1 MGEIQSMRASP
12 LASPAEAPSPITAP
26 HPDPSYSV
34 SSLAHGDDGYS
45 VEGITATDGF
55 AHKSHTRSPPRSHE
69 ETAKAKSILS
79 SAIQAHVNQEKS
91 AQEDGRSSQTLKEL
105 RRQMEELL
113 VYQQLQQSQSSNL
126 TDHRESTSMTSM
138 PHESSKKRRI
148 SNLSPPKF
156 PLSSTGAV
164 PSTSHSDSTGS
175 GGTVKGF
182 DLEDDAASPIG
193 QTPSYPFP
201 KMYMQET
208 TKQPQDHT
216 THTGHFKLTLPAE
229 KLKVHMTPS
238 QPKDERRSATV
249 KAAVASQ
256 SAFLPSD
263 HKPVPDDPSYP
274 APNLYDITL
283 QLNADPG
290 LEGWWANVVDIL
302 ITHYGAERVS
312 LAVPGDTTDLENVPW
327 GQKAVYDPDSRCD
340 FEQDEDTAPAHSSH
354 RELEDVANIKKKEA
368 SGNGKIAPA
377 TVPSTLPKRPSLLSR
392 HSFAGF
398 GKDRAISTGH
408 EPSRLQY
415 VQTPKEASTL
425 DSKHP
430 RRIEMPAVAEHESVS
445 ERGNVATD
453 VHSCDPSKP
462 TQCDHRRAV
471 FPIPRP
477 LEVEADPLIKRTGV
491 VKLFGRTKPVVLT
504 REYSENPPAASQTP
518 HDQVAQTPEDRVQVT
533 PTTGHPRPPHPK
545 LHSARGRSASNLSGS
560 DPYPQTIALMQ
571 VYDEYEQVPPSP
583 WSQSPAPSPAPRAH
597 ADQNPFFTSHTVDES
612 AFAQHPPLH
621 DYSNTEPLE
630 AIGVDLAKSVV
641 HIPLLH
647 AGRSKETSP
656 STLRFPVAIISVL
669 SPIIPYPSN
678 LRQSLASLMPHL
690 TTSFGLAQ
698 QYSQL
703 ERQLTSR
710 MHMPRYGHILGLGGT
725 FSDESS
731 ELELVAGLSG
741 HVNCAFADD
750 VSLSARASIS
760 SPGATS
766 NSTKFSP
773 SISNL
778 GTPALDLPSS
788 GALNSGESPGPA
800 ARGNSEAVDSYFN
813 VHPAKNFRGA
823 INQNRN
829 KVSKSKKLAASTPTS
844 PGRIWEKRSVDEELS
859 AQEPNIVVA
868 SPLQDSKV
876 PPVISPTQGSNRHPS
891 TNSIY
896 SQLQREIPRP
906 FSDTVAQLML
916 NSVPLH
922 LFLAKPQSGEVIWTN
937 SKFDAYRR
945 SQPQEQKSR
954 DPWQNIHP
962 DERDHISQEWANALR
977 TGSQFTERVRV
988 KRFNDDSAY
997 RWFIF
1002 RANPLLS
1009 STGEVLYWIGSFL
1022 DIHEQH
1028 VAELKAAQERQKFAI
1043 DAKYRAF
1050 SNSIPQVVFEA
1061 TEHRG
1066 LIFVNEQWHL
1076 YTGQKLEEALNFGF
1090 AKHVH
1095 PDDLEKCGSLSVY
1108 LADFLDKEPV
1118 DSTGKE
1124 DCAGKEKARAPGR
1137 QFSQGVTPAL
1147 AELVRLG
1154 IASVQ
1159 KDENGRVF
1167 YSTEIRL
1174 RSKGGDY
1181 RWHLVRLVR
1190 VETSSFG
1197 SGEASWYGTCTD
1209 INDRKN
1215 LERELN
1221 KAMQQLNSQMESKT
1235 KFFSNMSHEIRTPLN
1250 GILGTIPFILD
1261 TQLDTDQRRMLDT
1274 IQNSSTNLR
1283 ELVDNILDVSRVEA
1297 GKMSLVNSWFH
1308 VRSVIEDVIDTI
1320 SSRALD
1326 KGLELNYLMNVDVP
1340 PMVIGDRFRIRQV
1353 LINLVGNA
1361 VKFTA
1366 QGEVHISCGIYRN
1379 ASVPLK
1385 ETELLLNFDVVDTG
1399 KGFSARDAERLM
1411 QRFSQLGENASQQNA
1426 GSGLGLFLSKQLV
1439 EMHGG
1444 RLTPSSKEGQ
1454 GATFSFFVKVDAP
1467 PPPSPDDPRLVRQSS
1482 STSDLGMQSK
1492 PESLQR
1498 VLFSKESVDSRGLD
1512 PADLSPALES
1522 PLSQP
1527 SSSFDPSARF
1537 AFNNVS
1543 ELSSMSSAMPTPE
1556 THGTDPPP
1564 KGESSR
1570 HPNQSDGTQ
1579 NRAIAPTSSGQNS
1592 PCSPYR
1598 PSSSGLQP
1606 PARTSQVSETPRS
1619 VYSVL
1624 ILCPFEHARKA
1635 IKQHIEQ
1642 VVPHDIPF
1650 SIASMPDVEDWRDS
1664 MNDGA
1669 ASQPT
1674 HLVLNLPSVEEV
1686 SDMISYVA
1694 ECDQATAPALVVIS
1708 DLVQKRQIN
1717 SKLKDLSSSGKRVF
1731 TVPKPVKP
1739 SAFSTI
1745 FDPDNQRD
1753 LSKDRNQDMAREI
1766 NNNFRTMS
1774 KMVKEVIGNKGYR
1787 ILLVED
1793 DETNRMV
1800 MLKYLDKIKVMAETA
1815 TNGQECTELVFSK
1828 EPGYYSLIICDIQ
1841 MPVKNGYE
1849 TCREIRKWEL
1859 KNHYPQIPIMAL
1871 SANAMTDQIENAAR
1885 AGFNDYVTKPIK
1897 HNELGKMMM
1906 GLLAPDRPLLL
1917 LRDRI
1922 KPDHDGHLSDASHS
1936 Q

>member
-1 MGEIQSMRASP
+1 MRASP
-12 LASPAEAPSPITAP
+12 LPSPAEAPSPITAP
-26 HPDPSYSV
+26 HPEPSFSV
-34 SSLAHGDDGYS
+34 LSLAHGEDGYAG
-45 VEGITATDGF
+45 EGITAMDGF
-55 AHKSHTRSPPRSHE
+55 AHESHTCSPRGSHE
-69 ETAKAKSILS
+69 QTAKADADSILS
-79 SAIQAHVNQEKS
+79 SAIKAHANQEKAS
-91 AQEDGRSSQTLKEL
+91 HEDSRTSQTLKEL

-113 VYQQLQQSQSSNL
+113 AYQQLQQPQDSNT
-126 TDHRESTSMTSM
+126 TDHGEPISMTSA
-138 PHESSKKRRI
+138 PHKSSMKQRL
-148 SNLSPPKF
+148 SNILPPKF
-156 PLSSTGAV
+156 TLSSTGAV
-164 PSTSHSDSTGS
+164 PPTSHSDSTGS
-175 GGTVKGF
+175 GGTVKAF
-182 DLEDDAASPIG
+182 DVEDDAAKPIG

-201 KMYMQET
+201 KMHMQET
-208 TKQPQDHT
+208 TKQPENYT
-216 THTGHFKLTLPAE
+216 TSPGHFKLTLPAE
-229 KLKVHMTPS
+229 KVKIHMRAS

-249 KAAVASQ
+249 KAAVVSQ

-302 ITHYGAERVS
+302 KTHYGADRVS

-327 GQKAVYDPDSRCD
+327 GQKAVYNPNSTCD
-340 FEQDEDTAPAHSSH
+340 LEQSDDTAPARSSSH
-354 RELEDVANIKKKEA
+354 NEPGENAKVKKKEA

-377 TVPSTLPKRPSLLSR
+377 TVPSTLPRRPSLLSR

-408 EPSRLQY
+408 ESSSRLQF
-415 VQTPKEASTL
+415 VQTPMEAAAL
-425 DSKHP
+425 DNRHP
-430 RRIEMPAVAEHESVS
+430 RRTEMLAVAEHESVS

-453 VHSCDPSKP
+453 VHSCDPLNP
-462 TQCDHRRAV
+462 ARCNYRQAV

-504 REYSENPPAASQTP
+504 REYSQNPAAASKAP
-518 HDQVAQTPEDRVQVT
+518 HDHDPQTPEDRVQVT
-533 PTTGHPRPPHPK
+533 PTAGPPWHSQSK
-545 LHSARGRSASNLSGS
+545 LHYARGNSASNVSGS
-560 DPYPQTIALMQ
+560 DPHSQTIPSMP

-583 WSQSPAPSPAPRAH
+583 WSQSPAPSPAPRTH

-612 AFAQHPPLH
+612 AFAQHPPPH

-647 AGRSKETSP
+647 AGRSKEGSP
-656 STLRFPVAIISVL
+656 STLRFPIAIISIL

-678 LRQSLASLMPHL
+678 LRQSLADLMPHL

-710 MHMPRYGHILGLGGT
+710 MHIPRYGHILGLGGT

-741 HVNCAFADD
+741 HVNYAFADD
-750 VSLSARASIS
+750 VSLSARASLS
-760 SPGATS
+760 SPGEAS
-766 NSTKFSP
+766 NSIKFSP

-778 GTPALDLPSS
+778 GTPAFELTS

-800 ARGNSEAVDSYFN
+800 ARGNCEAVDSYFN
-813 VHPAKNFRGA
+813 VHPSKSLRVA
-823 INQNRN
+823 INQHRN

-844 PGRIWEKRSVDEELS
+844 PGRIWDNRSVDEESS
-859 AQEPNIVVA
+859 AQDPNIVIA
-868 SPLQDSKV
+868 SPIQDSKV
-876 PPVISPTQGSNRHPS
+876 PPVISPTQGSNRHSS

-962 DERDHISQEWANALR
+962 DERDHISREWANALR

-1028 VAELKAAQERQKFAI
+1028 VAELKAAQERQRFAI

-1076 YTGQKLEEALNFGF
+1076 YTGQKLEEALDFGF

-1108 LADFLDKEPV
+1108 IADLQNKTTA
-1118 DSTGKE
+1118 DSTGK
-1124 DCAGKEKARAPGR
+1124 DGCTGTEKAGTPGR

-1167 YSTEIRL
+1167 YSTEIRI

-1221 KAMQQLNSQMESKT
+1221 KAMQQLNNQMESKT

-1308 VRSVIEDVIDTI
+1308 VRSVVEDVPHT
-1320 SSRALD
+1320 
-1326 KGLELNYLMNVDVP
+1326 
-1340 PMVIGDRFRIRQV
+1340 
-1353 LINLVGNA
+1353 
-1361 VKFTA
+1361 T
-1366 QGEVHISCGIYRN
+1366 QGEVHINCGIYRD

-1482 STSDLGMQSK
+1482 STSDLGTQSK
-1492 PESLQR
+1492 PEPLQR
-1498 VLFSKESVDSRGLD
+1498 MLFARESADSRSDL
-1512 PADLSPALES
+1512 ADLSPALES

-1527 SSSFDPSARF
+1527 SSSVDPSAR
-1537 AFNNVS
+1537 ATFNNFS
-1543 ELSSMSSAMPTPE
+1543 EHSSMSSAMPTPDI
-1556 THGTDPPP
+1556 HGTEPLP
-1564 KGESSR
+1564 KIECSR
-1570 HPNQSDGTQ
+1570 HPVQSDSTE
-1579 NRAIAPTSSGQNS
+1579 NRGIAPTSSSQDAS
-1592 PCSPYR
+1592 RSLYR
-1598 PSSSGLQP
+1598 PSESGLEP
-1606 PARTSQVSETPRS
+1606 LARRSQAFETPQS
-1619 VYSVL
+1619 LYSIV
-1624 ILCPFEHARKA
+1624 ILCPFDYAHKA

-1664 MNDGA
+1664 MSDGA
-1669 ASQPT
+1669 TPQPT

-1686 SDMISYVA
+1686 LDMISYVA
-1694 ECDQATAPALVVIS
+1694 ECDQVTAPALVIIC

-1717 SKLKDLSSSGKRVF
+1717 SSLKDLSSSGKRVF

-1739 SAFSTI
+1739 SAFSAI

-1766 NNNFRTMS
+1766 NNNFKTMS

-1849 TCREIRKWEL
+1849 TCREIRRWEM

-1917 LRDRI
+1917 RDRL